1 MRILVIGAGAV
12 GGYFGGRLA
21 QAGRDVTFLVRPRR
35 AAELQQ
41 NGLTILSP
49 LGDWRL
55 AAPQLATAEKLG
67 GTYDLILL
75 SSKAYDLESA
85 MESFAAAVGP
95 KTAILPLLNGM
106 KHIDVLSARFG
117 AEKVLGGLC
126 MISATLSGG
135 GVISHLNTMHGLTFG
150 DLEGARSPRVAAVA
164 ELFAGVGFDARESA
178 SVRQEMWE
186 KWIFIAALAGVTC
199 LMRAAI
205 GDIVAAGAGD
215 LAAGLFDECATIAAA
230 NGFPPSQGH
239 VERTRQALTRA
250 GSPITAS
257 MLRDIEA
264 GGRIEAD
271 QILGDLLHRANEKT
285 GAPSLLRIAYAH
297 AKAYEARRQREA
309 AISPA

>member
-35 AAELQQ
+35 AAELRQ

-55 AAPQLATAEKLG
+55 AAPQLATADNLG

-75 SSKAYDLESA
+75 SCKAYDLESA

-95 KTAILPLLNGM
+95 ETAILPLLNGM
-106 KHIDVLSARFG
+106 KHIDALSARFG
-117 AEKVLGGLC
+117 AEKLLGGLC
-126 MISATLSGG
+126 MISATLGG
-135 GVISHLNTMHGLTFG
+135 AGVISHLNTMHGLTFG
-150 DLEGARSPRVAAVA
+150 DLQGARSSRVAAVA

-178 SVRQEMWE
+178 FVQQEMWE

-199 LMRAAI
+199 LMRASI
-205 GDIVAAGAGD
+205 GDIAAAGASD
-215 LAAGLFDECATIAAA
+215 LAAGLFDECASIATA

-239 VERTRQALTRA
+239 VERTRQALTQP

-264 GGRIEAD
+264 GARIEAD
-271 QILGDLLHRANEKT
+271 QILGDLLRRGDGKARE
-285 GAPSLLRIAYAH
+285 PSLLRIACAH
-297 AKAYEARRQREA
+297 SKAYEAHRLREA
-309 AISPA
+309 

>member
-35 AAELQQ
+35 AAELRQ

-49 LGDWRL
+49 LGDWRV
-55 AAPQLATAEKLG
+55 AAPQLATADNLG

-75 SSKAYDLESA
+75 SCKAYDLESA
-85 MESFAAAVGP
+85 MESFGAAVGP
-95 KTAILPLLNGM
+95 ETVILPLLNGM
-106 KHIDVLSARFG
+106 KHIEALSARFG
-117 AEKVLGGLC
+117 AEKLLGGLC
-126 MISATLSGG
+126 MISATLGVG
-135 GVISHLNTMHGLTFG
+135 GVISHLNTLHGLTFG
-150 DLEGARSPRVAAVA
+150 DLDGARTPRVAAVA

-178 SVRQEMWE
+178 FVQQEMWE

-199 LMRAAI
+199 LMRASI
-205 GDIVAAGAGD
+205 GDIAAAGASD
-215 LAAGLFDECATIAAA
+215 LAAGLFDECASIATA
-230 NGFPPSQGH
+230 NGFRPSQGH
-239 VERTRQALTRA
+239 VERTRQTLTQS

-264 GGRIEAD
+264 GARIEAD
-271 QILGDLLHRANEKT
+271 QILGDLLRRGDRKA

-297 AKAYEARRQREA
+297 AKAYEARRLREA
-309 AISPA
+309 